1 MNLRGKKSRNIRV
14 KSIRFPTIS
23 LLLHQRAPHPFQ
35 QRVGSGRFRGRR
47 NFITRRPVNISS
59 LVHSQCDSATR
70 AASPRYCLHQ
80 LPPTFRPIFQY
91 PLRVLH
97 LNSHNNSPCDNN
109 NCNDNIFLRKLSS
122 NTYEFWFSRNA
133 PWLRRNY
140 RFCPPR
146 MRFRDTSRPRLR
158 IRTPPW

>member
-80 LPPTFRPIFQY
+80 LSPTFRPIFQY